1 VTSNSLRIA
10 FLDATQRAQQQLVQ
24 TQQQVST
31 GLKVSRPSD
40 DPLASARIRELEAA
54 ISRLEQYET
63 NSVIAQNRLGLE
75 EEVLAD
81 VIETIQRVRELAV
94 QGNNATQTPETR
106 ASIALELRGHLQSM
120 IDLGNS
126 VDANG
131 KHLFAGFSEGAI
143 PFVPTAAGI
152 VYVGDQGQR
161 MLQIGE
167 SRMVADSDPG
177 SEVFMRIPAGNGTFV
192 LAANPAN
199 SGTAVLGAGAVLDPA
214 AWVPDTYTISF
225 VTPSDYEIRDGT
237 ATVIGTGS
245 FVQGQTITF
254 GGVGIELLG
263 NPALGDEFF
272 ITPSTNQDLFATVDN
287 LATAFE
293 SGGATPAAL
302 AVMQSTVG
310 QSLLDID
317 QAMTNLLGVRAE
329 IGARLRAVDRERVVN
344 DGFELQLTGTMSTLR
359 DVDYA
364 EAISLL
370 NQQTIGLNAAQQSY
384 ARLQNLNLFRFL

>member
-1 VTSNSLRIA
+1 VLHA
-10 FLDATQRAQQQLVQ
+10 
-24 TQQQVST
+24 
-31 GLKVSRPSD
+31 
-40 DPLASARIRELEAA
+40 DPLRRFDGVSFELSLIRRARRDEKQFVASLKYRSKRLRAVIVDDNGVDPFCTCGLRLLFRE
-54 ISRLEQYET
+54 
-63 NSVIAQNRLGLE
+63 V
-75 EEVLAD
+75 
-81 VIETIQRVRELAV
+81 
-94 QGNNATQTPETR
+94 
-106 ASIALELRGHLQSM
+106 
-120 IDLGNS
+120 
-126 VDANG
+126 
-131 KHLFAGFSEGAI
+131 
-143 PFVPTAAGI
+143 
-152 VYVGDQGQR
+152 
-161 MLQIGE
+161 
-167 SRMVADSDPG
+167 
-177 SEVFMRIPAGNGTFV
+177 
-192 LAANPAN
+192 
-199 SGTAVLGAGAVLDPA
+199 
-214 AWVPDTYTISF
+214 
-225 VTPSDYEIRDGT
+225 
-237 ATVIGTGS
+237 
-245 FVQGQTITF
+245 

-293 SGGATPAAL
+293 SGGATPAAPAAL